1 MEEKTVFN
9 ATRVVER
16 VNQLLKEGRKMR
28 VFGLPYPPYHED
40 IVFTD
45 TNVNRQGWLCTNSK
59 VALSVSASATKI
71 KIHTITGW
79 CNLFQYIENGKYIDT
94 ISEDGNYVGMQVM
107 DDICPGMLLGESQED
122 KLINLGMIID
132 VVDDEDGAIR
142 TVTVVGTDFL
152 ERNYHS
158 LAKEPSNYFVFDKI
172 M

>member
-1 MEEKTVFN
+1 MEGKPVFN
-9 ATRVVER
+9 ATQVVER

-132 VVDDEDGAIR
+132 VVDDEDEAIR

>member
-1 MEEKTVFN
+1 MEGKPVFN
-9 ATRVVER
+9 ATQVVER

>member
-9 ATRVVER
+9 ATQVVER